1 MSITKIRGIQ
11 IEDLTLLDRHVDTT
25 AAVQFIKLEH
35 VPLAVDGFNSPT
47 TDIDWGNF
55 KITNLAA
62 PTDATDAA
70 RKSYVDNLVSGL
82 FWKEPA
88 LYMIQYVKT
97 TAGAPSGTASDKEV
111 CINTADDTL
120 HQYDSTAWVQ
130 LTLTAGDIFIFGKS
144 GTDTTGNSGT
154 YTADNDVYTWDG
166 ATWSNDSPVNNE
178 SRLVQRDSY
187 LVDSD
192 TGWTY
197 NNDDT
202 EWVQFSGAGQIV
214 PGPGIA
220 KDGNQIYVP
229 DDGIKDSMIDWGT
242 GALQV
247 DLDDVPDGTNYG
259 KVLNTQ
265 LSSGVYIDA
274 TNSGT
279 KGIADFNG
287 NEFSVTTGTVSIAV
301 DGVDST
307 HIDFGTGVNQVSLD
321 DVPDGTSYE
330 RLLATQVDSGVYIDA
345 TTSTKGIASFSASH
359 FSVTTGD
366 VSIAA
371 DAIDDTLIDFGTGV
385 GQVNAEDLPLTSAVS
400 GETDV
405 QAALQALETDTA
417 ALDIFKTF
425 SVAGQDDVVADG
437 NTDAITFAAGQDITI
452 TTDSTSQVITIASGG
467 ASSLTASLG
476 VEKVGNDFRS
486 DIRAGQNGIAL
497 DGNEL
502 FLDASQIVDTT
513 KALSTDA
520 SEQIGVV
527 VDTTRGMEIDAVGGL
542 RVNLDDV
549 EATLTFS
556 AGTAGITIA
565 DDGVKDKHIDWGT
578 GAGQVNGL
586 DVPLTVTV
594 SGQTNVEDA
603 LVALETVTDNL
614 DIFKTISVSGQPN
627 IVADGTTDTITFAAG
642 NDISITTDSTAGI
655 VTIASTGADALTGSL
670 GVERVGDDF
679 RADLVTDGGI
689 RVNGNELEIAL
700 DSGEIMYHDG
710 TSVVGHAF
718 VVREAPTGAINGV
731 NTTYTL
737 ANTPTNN
744 TEQIFLNGVLQE
756 PGGEDYTISGNSITF
771 VDAPETGDRIRAS
784 YIS

>member
-25 AAVQFIKLEH
+25 AAVQFTKLEH

-55 KITNLAA
+55 KLTNLAA
-62 PTDATDAA
+62 PTDGTDAA

-97 TAGAPSGTASDKEV
+97 DAGAPSGTASDKEV
-111 CINTADDTL
+111 CINTNDDAL
-120 HQYDSTAWVQ
+120 YQYDSTAWVA
-130 LTLTAGDIFIFGKS
+130 LTLTANDIFIFGKS
-144 GTDTTGNSGT
+144 GTDTSGSSGT
-154 YTADNDVYTWDG
+154 YTADNKVYTWDG
-166 ATWSNDSPVNNE
+166 AAWTDSTPVNNE

-259 KVLNTQ
+259 KVF
-265 LSSGVYIDA
+265 D
-274 TNSGT
+274 
-279 KGIADFNG
+279 G
-287 NEFSVTTGTVSIAV
+287 NEFSVTSGAVSIAT
-301 DGVDST
+301 DGIDST

-330 RLLATQVDSGVYIDA
+330 RILAAQVESGVYIDA
-345 TTSTKGIASFSASH
+345 TTTTKGIASFSASH
-359 FSVTTGD
+359 FSVATGA
-366 VSIAA
+366 VSIAE
-371 DAIDDTLIDFGTGV
+371 DAIDDTLIDFGTGAN
-385 GQVNAEDLPLTSAVS
+385 QVNAADIPLTTAVS

-405 QAALQALETDTA
+405 QLALQALETDAA

-437 NTDAITFAAGQDITI
+437 NTDTITFAAGQDITI

-476 VEKVGNDFRS
+476 VQKVGNDFRA
-486 DIRAGQNGIAL
+486 DIRSGQNGIAL
-497 DGNEL
+497 DGNDL
-502 FLDASQIVDTT
+502 FLDASQIIDTT
-513 KALSTDA
+513 KALSADA

-527 VDTTRGMEIDAVGGL
+527 VDTSRGLEIDAVGGL
-542 RVNLDDV
+542 RVNLDDT
-549 EATLTFS
+549 EGTLTFS

-565 DDGVKDKHIDWGT
+565 DDGVADKHIDWGT

-594 SGQTNVEDA
+594 LSQTNVEDA
-603 LVALETVTDNL
+603 LVALETAANAL
-614 DIFKTISVSGQPN
+614 DVFKTIAVSGQPS
-627 IVADGTTDTITFAAG
+627 IVADGTTDTLTFAAG
-642 NDISITTDSTAGI
+642 NDISITTDSTSQV
-655 VTIASTGADALTGSL
+655 VTIASTGADSLTGSL

-689 RVNGNELEIAL
+689 RLNGNELEVAL
-700 DSGEIMYHDG
+700 DSGQLMYNDG
-710 TSVVGHAF
+710 TSVVGHAL
-718 VVREAPTGAINGV
+718 VIRETPTGAINGV

-737 ANTPTNN
+737 ANSPTNN

>member
-11 IEDLTLLDRHVDTT
+11 IEDLTLLDRHIDTT
-25 AAVQFIKLEH
+25 AAIQYIKLEH
-35 VPLAVDGFNSPT
+35 VPLAIDGFNSPVA
-47 TDIDWGNF
+47 DIDWGNF
-55 KITNLAA
+55 KLTNLAA
-62 PTDATDAA
+62 PTDGTDAT

-97 TAGAPSGTASDKEV
+97 DAGAPSGTATDKEV
-111 CINTADDTL
+111 CINTNDDTL
-120 HQYDSTAWVQ
+120 YQFDTTAWVAI
-130 LTLTAGDIFIFGKS
+130 TLTAEDIFIFGKN
-144 GTDTTGNSGT
+144 GTDTSGASGT
-154 YTADNDVYTWDG
+154 YTADMKTYKWTGTVWEDAV
-166 ATWSNDSPVNNE
+166 PVNNE

-247 DLDDVPDGTNYG
+247 DLDDVPNGTNYG

-265 LSSGVYIDA
+265 LSAGVYINA

-279 KGIADFNG
+279 KGIATFDG

-345 TTSTKGIASFSASH
+345 TAAVKGIASFSASH
-359 FSVTTGD
+359 FSVTLGAVTIG
-366 VSIAA
+366 A
-371 DAIDDTLIDFGTGV
+371 DAIDDTLIDFGTGAN
-385 GQVNAEDLPLTSAVS
+385 QVNAADLPLTTAVA
-400 GETDV
+400 GETEV
-405 QAALQALETDTA
+405 QAALEALETNTTN
-417 ALDIFKTF
+417 LDIWKTI
-425 SVAGQDDVVADG
+425 SVAGQDDLVSVG
-437 NTDAITFAAGQDITI
+437 NTDTLTFAAGTDITI
-452 TTDSTSQVITIASGG
+452 TTDSTSNIVTIASGG

-476 VEKVGNDFRS
+476 VKKNGLNFEA

-497 DGNEL
+497 DTNSL
-502 FLDASQIVDTT
+502 FLDASQIIDTT
-513 KALSTDA
+513 KALSVDG
-520 SEQIGVV
+520 SEQIGVI
-527 VDTTRGMEIDAVGGL
+527 VDTARGMEIDAVGGL
-542 RVNLDDV
+542 RVNLDDADGSLDFNGV
-549 EATLTFS
+549 S
-556 AGTAGITIA
+556 GIRVAA
-565 DDGVKDKHIDWGT
+565 DGIKDTMIDWGT
-578 GAGQVNGL
+578 GVGQVNGL

-594 SGQTNVEDA
+594 ASQTNVEDA
-603 LVALETVTDNL
+603 LVAINTSLTNL
-614 DIFKTISVSGQPN
+614 DIFKTFSVSGQSDV
-627 IVADGTTDTITFAAG
+627 VADGQTDAITFVAG
-642 NDISITTDSTAGI
+642 NDIQITTDAGSQSI
-655 VTIASTGADALTGSL
+655 TIASTGADALTANA
-670 GVERVGDDF
+670 GVKRVVDNLS
-679 RADLVTDGGI
+679 ADLVVDGGI
-689 RVNGNELEIAL
+689 RLSGNSMEIAL
-700 DSGEIMYHDG
+700 DSGQILYNDG
-710 TSVVGHAF
+710 TSVVGHALI
-718 VVREAPTGAINGV
+718 VRETPSGAINGV

-737 ANTPTNN
+737 ANAPAGDV
-744 TEQIFLNGVLQE
+744 EELYLNGVLQE
-756 PGGEDYTISGNSITF
+756 PGGEDYTISGVTITF
-771 VDAPETGDRIRAS
+771 VDAPEVGDRIRAS